1 MRLYEGGPG
10 RQRRHRYRNDYWTT
24 KLNRVNQCKKCSGS
38 IEPSVRSSANKQ
50 RKLHA
55 RWLTAR
61 SCRDGSLRGPAAMV
75 AARSC
80 RDGRCAV
87 LPRWSLRGPAAMVA
101 ARSCRDGR
109 CAVLPRWLAARSCR
123 DGSLRGP
130 AAMVAARSCRDVFS
144 KHGSGPAAATPCSA
158 LRGLAGSDR
167 TSRKMMRARV
177 VRCQAF
183 SLVQRC
189 GPQHVRGSARVLF
202 RTQADT

>member
-1 MRLYEGGPG
+1 MSPLAAGPPSYSRMGWFLRRRRNHPMRLYEGGPG

-61 SCRDGSLRGPAAMV
+61 SCRDGSLRGSLRGPAAMV
-75 AARSC
+75 VARSC

-101 ARSCRDGR
+101 ARSCRDG
-109 CAVLPRWLAARSCR
+109 
-123 DGSLRGP
+123 SLRGP
-130 AAMVAARSCRDVFS
+130 AAMAHCAVLPRWSLR
-144 KHGSGPAAATPCSA
+144 GPAAMCFPNMEAAPPPLRRVPPCA
-158 LRGLAGSDR
+158 
-167 TSRKMMRARV
+167 V
-177 VRCQAF
+177 
-183 SLVQRC
+183 
-189 GPQHVRGSARVLF
+189 
-202 RTQADT
+202 

>member
-1 MRLYEGGPG
+1 M
-10 RQRRHRYRNDYWTT
+10 
-24 KLNRVNQCKKCSGS
+24 
-38 IEPSVRSSANKQ
+38 
-50 RKLHA
+50 
-55 RWLTAR
+55 
-61 SCRDGSLRGPAAMV
+61 RDGSLRGPAAM
-75 AARSC
+75 AH
-80 RDGRCAV
+80 CAV
-87 LPRWSLRGPAAMVA
+87 LPRWSLRGPAAMV
-101 ARSCRDGR
+101 
-109 CAVLPRWLAARSCR
+109 VARSCR

>member
-1 MRLYEGGPG
+1 MQKMLRL
-10 RQRRHRYRNDYWTT
+10 HRAKR
-24 KLNRVNQCKKCSGS
+24 
-38 IEPSVRSSANKQ
+38 RSSANKQ

-61 SCRDGSLRGPAAMV
+61 SCRDGSLRGPAAML
-75 AARSC
+75 AARPC

-167 TSRKMMRARV
+167 TSRNMMRARV

>member
-1 MRLYEGGPG
+1 M
-10 RQRRHRYRNDYWTT
+10 
-24 KLNRVNQCKKCSGS
+24 
-38 IEPSVRSSANKQ
+38 RSSANKQ

-61 SCRDGSLRGPAAMV
+61 SSRDGSLRGPAAMV

-167 TSRKMMRARV
+167 TSQKMMRARV

-183 SLVQRC
+183 LSFSDVVRNMSGVAHACFFARRQTRRLSEVDAFGTLLRKRC
-189 GPQHVRGSARVLF
+189 FLLNDRRLF
-202 RTQADT
+202 SSNGAKKLSPS

>member
-1 MRLYEGGPG
+1 M
-10 RQRRHRYRNDYWTT
+10 
-24 KLNRVNQCKKCSGS
+24 
-38 IEPSVRSSANKQ
+38 RSSANKQ

-87 LPRWSLRGPAAMVA
+87 LPRWLLRGPAAMVA

-123 DGSLRGP
+123 DGSVRGP
-130 AAMVAARSCRDVFS
+130 ATMVAARSCRDVFS

-158 LRGLAGSDR
+158 PRS
-167 TSRKMMRARV
+167 SRERPYVSKNDARAR
-177 VRCQAF
+177 
-183 SLVQRC
+183 SLVSGFLSR
-189 GPQHVRGSARVLF
+189 SAMWSA
-202 RTQADT
+202 TCQG